1 MEKNY
6 ELVKKYKIDVDVFI
20 DKDGTTPVE
29 KLPDNHLTKE
39 FLRLYFTGQITKVW
53 REWLHEAY
61 FALTSKGKEIYLPKT
76 NLTSH
81 DIEKIINNKRGG
93 RREGA
98 GKKRKTGY
106 NTTIMR
112 IPSCL
117 KQNFQCYIDMFTQ
130 YYKEHDQNIPYYT
143 EEENR
148 LDTIKQMNS
157 VLKHEEHL
165 IYERRKRAA
174 EEEANK
180 RQLKIFD

>member
-1 MEKNY
+1 MENKY
-6 ELVKKYKIDVDVFI
+6 ELVNKYNIDVDVFI
-20 DKDGTTPVE
+20 DKDGTTPAE
-29 KLPDNHLTKE
+29 KLPDNRLTKE

-81 DIEKIINNKRGG
+81 DIEKIINDKRGG
-93 RREGA
+93 KREGA
-98 GKKRKTGY
+98 GSKRKTGY
-106 NTTIMR
+106 DTTIMR

-130 YYKEHDQNIPYYT
+130 YNKDHDQNIKYYT

-148 LDTIKQMNS
+148 LDTIKQMMS
-157 VLKHEEHL
+157 ILKYEEQK
-165 IYERRKRAA
+165 IYERRRRAA
-174 EEEANK
+174 EEEENR